1 MIFTTHGTFLDI
13 DDSQLVTNTT
23 DFRFFS
29 GIDRILMKLKLR
41 GVNL

>member
-1 MIFTTHGTFLDI
+1 MIFTPHGTFIDI

-29 GIDRILMKLKLR
+29 GMDRILMKLKLR